1 MYREN
6 YMSERVSQRFLS
18 LMLRA
23 AFFFEPLA
31 PRAISYFLT
40 RKLKELK
47 EQGLISEFKTK
58 IRRLGKFHY
67 RIEIDFDLTEKQTNY
82 VLDELLPNQLKSVR
96 RWVNV

>member
-1 MYREN
+1 
-6 YMSERVSQRFLS
+6 
-18 LMLRA
+18 MLRS

-31 PRAISYFLT
+31 PRAISYFLR

-67 RIEIDFDLTEKQTNY
+67 RIQIDFDLTEKQANY
-82 VLDELLPNQLKSVR
+82 VLGELLPDQLKSVR